1 MSKSAIVL
9 HSLEPVFD
17 GNSTILI
24 LGTMPSVASRENGFY
39 YSHPQNRFWQVLSAV
54 FDEPLPYTSEQKKKL
69 VLSRGIALWDVL
81 ASCEIDG
88 SEDSSIKKPVSN
100 DFTAL
105 LAGSAIRTVYTTG
118 EKATSLYRKLCR
130 SSIGLDAISLP
141 STSPANRGRY
151 PLNTLIEI
159 YSVLRQK

>member
-1 MSKSAIVL
+1 MSKSTVVQ

-17 GNSTILI
+17 GDSTILI

-54 FDEPLPYTSEQKKKL
+54 FDEPLPYTGEQKKKL
-69 VLSRGIALWDVL
+69 VLAHGIALWDVL

-88 SEDSSIKKPVSN
+88 SEDSSIKKPVAN
-100 DFTAL
+100 DFTVL
-105 LAGSAIRTVYTTG
+105 LAAAPIRKVYTTG
-118 EKATSLYRKLCR
+118 EKAAALYRKLCR
-130 SSIGLDAISLP
+130 ASTGLDAVPLP

-159 YSVLRQK
+159 YSVLRQR